1 MVGEAVSKRTRT
13 IGAARLIWRSLLC
26 LVGVAGAAA
35 ALGTGAFAADFPAA
49 RTVGNPLLRLA
60 QYNGG
65 SWAPGSNGMIPA
77 GAFDAGREPT
87 GENIYVCRAR
97 YNNSIQLGKVSPR
110 IGACDIPYGGQEIR
124 MPQYEVLVG
133 GPYGWAPVSPGQIP
147 PRAVQGGNDVPPQS
161 PPLFVCEAYYNGE
174 INPGKTR
181 LDWNVCH
188 IGWGGTEY
196 TVSNYSVLIQ

>member
-1 MVGEAVSKRTRT
+1 MVGEAVSKRTRK
-13 IGAARLIWRSLLC
+13 IGVARIVWRGLLC
-26 LVGVAGAAA
+26 VVGIGGGVAGFSAAVGA
-35 ALGTGAFAADFPAA
+35 AEVPAPLGSRAP
-49 RTVGNPLLRLA
+49 VLLV

-65 SWAPGSNGMIPA
+65 SWVSASNGVVPA

-87 GENIYVCRAR
+87 GESIYVCRVR
-97 YNNSIQLGKVSPR
+97 YNNGIQLGKVSPR
-110 IGACDIPYGGQEIR
+110 IGACDIPYGGREIR

-133 GPYGWAPVSPGQIP
+133 GPYGWAPVRPGEIP

-161 PPLFVCEAYYNGE
+161 APLFVCEAVYNGE

-196 TVSNYSVLIQ
+196 EIPNYSVLIQ